1 MLVGQDIKFSAPE
14 ISVADLFLMTAG
26 GLHRDH
32 GLYVVTKLLLFIQI
46 NIVTFK
52 GKIVPCLTS
61 TSSDLF
67 FFSFHLLHLP
77 LCLHFALLSMLELLS
92 SDASLSYPEDI
103 PSKPFPIL
111 SAKWNNSS

>member
-67 FFSFHLLHLP
+67 FFFLPFTASPALFAFCFAFHARTP
-77 LCLHFALLSMLELLS
+77 VF
-92 SDASLSYPEDI
+92 
-103 PSKPFPIL
+103 
-111 SAKWNNSS
+111 